1 MSRHFIRYEVEQNS
15 RIYEKGVVIKMIM
28 KLKSNTAV
36 KVTAVILL
44 FLTCAGTFLSA
55 FLCFIMTYFNSYLD
69 GGLELKSTALHMLIS
84 RNYYTMDEYLEAV
97 YSGNE
102 EVKDYYF
109 REILNPNKTNLRF
122 YISDGENNYI
132 ASNADKDSFTELDTF
147 SRTFKE
153 YIDETEIY
161 VEKTF
166 GTSIEAYSFIN
177 EYKNREGFEVTD
189 YYIESEESEENGV
202 FTARVYGC
210 DVKKTKLCVSLG
222 IDSELPAKDIFYFA
236 DSAIER
242 AVTLRYSLIW
252 SAVIF
257 AFLSTVIFVF
267 IMCTAG
273 HKTGKDGIYIG
284 YLDRIPFDILT
295 GVLVLLAILPAVIIY
310 SVYDTGV
317 SVFIFCVSLIFWFL
331 ILLEFF
337 WTLAVRVK
345 SRNVF
350 KNTVIYMCLRLAY
363 RFLKKLAGLIG
374 FTFRNLPVCWKA
386 VLIYGALTIF
396 ELLVMS
402 SGSMIGLFILIKI
415 MIFAAI
421 VYVSSALKRL
431 QRGGEELASGNAA
444 YIVDTRRMPR
454 ILAAHARNLN
464 NISKGLRHAVD
475 EQTKSE
481 RMKAE
486 LVTNVSHD
494 IKTPLTSIVNYVD
507 ILKREG
513 LNSARAPEYLE
524 ILAKQS
530 ARLKKLTE
538 DLIELSKASTGN
550 ISANIENT
558 NLGVLLS
565 QAMGEYEEKFNAR
578 KLEIILKLSDE
589 NSYVMADGQ
598 LLWRVIDN
606 LMNNIN
612 KYALEGTRV
621 YISALSKDNLTDITF
636 RNISANAIDV
646 PENEL
651 TERFVRGDLSRTT
664 EGSGLGLSIAKN
676 LTEIQGGRFRIN
688 TDADLFKVTLTFASG
703 KSEVQ
708 DIVENPQPESR
719 SFRTDQTVQ
728 IYDSGNEAEEHR
740 NS

>member
-1 MSRHFIRYEVEQNS
+1 
-15 RIYEKGVVIKMIM
+15 MIM

-44 FLTCAGTFLSA
+44 FLTCIGTFLSA
-55 FLCFIMTYFNSYLD
+55 FMCFLMTYFNSYLD
-69 GGLELKSTALHMLIS
+69 GGLKLKSSALQMLIS
-84 RNYYTMDEYLEAV
+84 RNCYTMDEYLEAV
-97 YSGNE
+97 YYGNE
-102 EVKDYYF
+102 EAEEYYSK
-109 REILNPNKTNLRF
+109 EILNPEKTNLRF
-122 YISDGENNYI
+122 YISDDKDNYI
-132 ASNADKDSFTELDTF
+132 ASNADKGSFSELDYF
-147 SRTFKE
+147 YRTFTE
-153 YIDETEIY
+153 YIDGTEIY
-161 VEKTF
+161 VKKTF
-166 GTSIEAYSFIN
+166 STSIDAYSFIN
-177 EYKNREGFEVTD
+177 EYKNREGFEVTN
-189 YYIESEESEENGV
+189 YYVEAEIDGV
-202 FTARVYGC
+202 YTATVYGC
-210 DVKKTKLCVSLG
+210 DVENTKMRVSLG
-222 IDSELPAKDIFYFA
+222 VDSDLPVKDIFYLA

-242 AVTLRYSLIW
+242 AVSLRYSLIW

-257 AFLSTVIFVF
+257 AFLSIVIFVF
-267 IMCTAG
+267 VMCTAG

-284 YLDRIPFDILT
+284 YLDRIPFDIVT
-295 GVLVLLAILPAVIIY
+295 GVLLLLAIIPAAIIY
-310 SVYDTGV
+310 SIYDSGI
-317 SVFIFCVSLIFWFL
+317 SIFIFCVSLIFWFL

-337 WTLAVRVK
+337 WTLAIRVK
-345 SRNVF
+345 NRNVF
-350 KNTVIYMCLRLAY
+350 KNTIIYMLLRFIYKL
-363 RFLKKLAGLIG
+363 LKKLVEAII
-374 FTFRNLPVCWKA
+374 FTFRNLPICWKA
-386 VLIYGALTIF
+386 CLIYGALTIF

-402 SGSMIGLFILIKI
+402 SGSMIGLFLLIKI

-421 VYVSSALKRL
+421 IYLSAALKKL
-431 QRGGEELASGNAA
+431 QRGGKELASGNVA
-444 YIVDTRRMPR
+444 YTVDTHRMPR
-454 ILAAHARNLN
+454 ALADHARNLN

-513 LNSARAPEYLE
+513 LSSERAPEYLE

-538 DLIELSKASTGN
+538 DLIELSKTSTGN

-565 QAMGEYEEKFNAR
+565 QAMGEYEEKFSR
-578 KLEIILKLSDE
+578 KKLEVILKLPDE
-589 NSYVMADGQ
+589 NSYIMADGQ

-606 LMNNIN
+606 LMNNIY

-621 YISALSKDNLTDITF
+621 YISSSSNDNLTDITF

-703 KSEVQ
+703 KAELQ
-708 DIVENPQPESR
+708 DIGAKPQSESNSSQTNPDIQ
-719 SFRTDQTVQ
+719 TDSL
-728 IYDSGNEAEEHR
+728 DNKE
-740 NS
+740 